1 MNEIMKRQILLNTY
15 LNQSTTPYFKNLAIS
30 QLEDLKNDL
39 HAGSIPETLTR
50 EKVKELVAT
59 YGPII
64 YIHGQAT
71 IFPFNIEE
79 NWDKYIYQKRGDDNY
94 MTEKDSI
101 SSASGT
107 LPWYFK
113 SKDTLKDVKTYVFVR
128 SLPNDEFG
136 LYFVN
141 FWPFNRGKNIS
152 LIQSSFG
159 SHSMDL
165 TSCAVIFN
173 KDFKPVK
180 NFVQTHSHR
189 RTWLWRKHEGKG
201 GMQEAFDRRNI
212 YQEYQGDHPVYLSS
226 IRGNELYPSAG
237 FTRYTYVD
245 KPLLKLRDYVDRNE
259 GTKYET
265 FNKFLIIMPQ
275 NLYNVSNIAY
285 DNDGKEYD
293 LSIPGTPITC
303 WPNQL
308 NFLGR
313 DKQGRVRIKGI
324 VDQYIRTGHV
334 HLKNSEYL
342 REDKKNGQNEEM
354 KKYIS
359 LKSTT

>member
-1 MNEIMKRQILLNTY
+1 MKRQILLNTY
-15 LNQSTTPYFKNLAIS
+15 LNQSTTPYFKNLTLS

-50 EKVKELVAT
+50 EKVIELVKT

-79 NWDKYIYQKRGDDNY
+79 NWDKYNYEKRGSDNY

-141 FWPFNRGKNIS
+141 FWPFNRGKNIK
-152 LIQSSFG
+152 LISTSFG
-159 SHSMDL
+159 NHSMDL

-201 GMQEAFDRRNI
+201 GMQEVFDRRNI
-212 YQEYQGDHPVYLSS
+212 YQEYQDDHSIYLSS

-245 KPLLKLRDYVDRNE
+245 KPLLKLRDYVDRN
-259 GTKYET
+259 GGIRYET
-265 FNKFLIIMPQ
+265 FNKFLIIMPE
-275 NLYNVSNIAY
+275 NLYNISNIAY
-285 DNDGKEYD
+285 DNEGKSYD
-293 LSIPGTPITC
+293 LSIPNVPEIKN
-303 WPNQL
+303 WPAQL

-313 DKQGRVRIKGI
+313 DKQGRVHIKGI

-342 REDKKNGQNEEM
+342 REDRKNGQDEEM

-359 LKSTT
+359 LKNTT